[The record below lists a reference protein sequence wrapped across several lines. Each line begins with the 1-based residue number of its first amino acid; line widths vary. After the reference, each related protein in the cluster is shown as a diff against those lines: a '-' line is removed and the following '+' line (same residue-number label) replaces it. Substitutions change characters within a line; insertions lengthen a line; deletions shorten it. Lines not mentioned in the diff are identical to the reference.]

1 MEGVLATAEG
11 NVLVKLVKIAQKRG
25 LKGEHGTWKEFLDFY
40 DKQLGSS
47 SLSDPSKR
55 NRDDL
60 VAFLTTLK
68 KKEDLQVLASVL
80 KLENDLF
87 EKFRKRS
94 PDETAEQRLVRMT
107 LTHKEYPLD
116 YLFPSNAEDWVV
128 TGLGKKKIEPTKI
141 EMIAI
146 DCEMVLCEDGSE
158 AVVRVA
164 AVDRDLKVIL
174 DEFVKP
180 HQPVVD
186 YRTFITGLT
195 AKDLEK
201 ATLSVADI
209 QEKLQMFISEDTIL
223 VGQSLNNDLK
233 VLKMDHARVIDTSL
247 VFKYNYDGTRK
258 PLRLKKPSLNYLCKC
273 ILGYEVQ
280 KEGVPHNC
288 VHDAEAAMKLVLAI
302 LENGVK
308 TSVPLSKEM
317 LEADKSRLYL
327 HRIPCNVPYEE
338 LNGIVSRDIP
348 HEVKPFKKQDRHYY
362 TAIVVFNSP
371 EEANQAFENIAGD
384 LGKDSMGLSPK
395 QVFLEPS
402 SSGPT
407 SYVLVRKMVEDDL
420 IGEVSAEE
428 KNASPK
434 KRKREYD
441 SKEKIRDLTKQTKKE
456 KTRERRRCKP
466 SRRKKQRS

>member
-1 MEGVLATAEG
+1 MEDVLATAEG
-11 NVLVKLVKIAQKRG
+11 EVLVKLVKSAQKLG
-25 LKGEHGTWKEFLDFY
+25 LKGKYGSWKEFLDFY

-55 NRDDL
+55 RKDDL

-68 KKEDLQVLASVL
+68 KKEDLQLLARAL
-80 KLENDLF
+80 KLDNDVF
-87 EKFRKRS
+87 EKFRKKS
-94 PDETAEQRLVRMT
+94 PDETTEQRLVRMT
-107 LTHKEYPLD
+107 LTHDEYPLD
-116 YLFPSNAEDWVV
+116 YLFPSNAQDWVI
-128 TGLGKKKIEPTKI
+128 TGLGKKKMEPTKI

-180 HQPVVD
+180 NQPVVD

-201 ATLSVADI
+201 ATLSVVDI
-209 QEKLQMFISEDTIL
+209 QEKLLMFLSEDTIL
-223 VGQSLNNDLK
+223 VGQSLNHDLK

-258 PLRLKKPSLNYLCKC
+258 PLRLKRPSLNYLCKC

-302 LENGVK
+302 LDNGVE

-317 LEADKSRLYL
+317 LEAEKSKLYL

-338 LNGIVSRDIP
+338 LNGVVSRDVP
-348 HEVKPFKKQDRHYY
+348 HEVKPSKKQDRHYY
-362 TAIVVFNSP
+362 SAVVVFRSP

-384 LGKDSMGLSPK
+384 LGKDSTGLSQK

-402 SSGPT
+402 SSRPR
-407 SYVLVRKMVEDDL
+407 YVLIRKMVEDDL
-420 IGEVSAEE
+420 VGESSAEE
-428 KNASPK
+428 KNASSK
-434 KRKREYD
+434 KRKREKD
-441 SKEKIRDLTKQTKKE
+441 SKE
-456 KTRERRRCKP
+456 TRERRRCKP
-466 SRRKKQRS
+466 LRRKKQRSYVKRR

>member
-1 MEGVLATAEG
+1 MTWSLFLPHSRR
-11 NVLVKLVKIAQKRG
+11 NKICR
-25 LKGEHGTWKEFLDFY
+25 
-40 DKQLGSS
+40 
-47 SLSDPSKR
+47 
-55 NRDDL
+55 
-60 VAFLTTLK
+60 
-68 KKEDLQVLASVL
+68 VL
-80 KLENDLF
+80 KLDNDLF

-107 LTHKEYPLD
+107 LTHDEYPLD
-116 YLFPSNAEDWVV
+116 YLFPSYAEDWVV
-128 TGLGKKKIEPTKI
+128 TGLGKKKMESTKI

-146 DCEMVLCEDGSE
+146 DCEMVLCGDGSE

-186 YRTFITGLT
+186 YRTFVTGLT
-195 AKDLEK
+195 SKDLEK
-201 ATLSVADI
+201 ATLSVVDI
-209 QEKLQMFISEDTIL
+209 QEKLQMFLSEDTIL

-247 VFKYNYDGTRK
+247 VFKYNYGGTRK
-258 PLRLKKPSLNYLCKC
+258 PLRLKRPSLNYLCKC

-302 LENGVK
+302 LDNGVE

-327 HRIPCNVPYEE
+327 HCIPCNVPYEE
-338 LNGIVSRDIP
+338 LNGVVSRDIP
-348 HEVKPFKKQDRHYY
+348 HEVKPSKKQDRHFYS
-362 TAIVVFNSP
+362 AIVVFKSP

-384 LGKDSMGLSPK
+384 LGEDSTGLSQK
-395 QVFLEPS
+395 QIFLEPS
-402 SSGPT
+402 SSRLG
-407 SYVLVRKMVEDDL
+407 SYIFVRKMVEEDSV
-420 IGEVSAEE
+420 GEASAEE
-428 KNASPK
+428 KNASSK

-441 SKEKIRDLTKQTKKE
+441 SKEK
-456 KTRERRRCKP
+456 TRERHRCKP
-466 SRRKKQRS
+466 FRRGKQRSYVKRR

>member
-1 MEGVLATAEG
+1 MEDVLATAEG
-11 NVLVKLVKIAQKRG
+11 EVLVKLVKLAQKLG
-25 LKGEHGTWKEFLDFY
+25 LQGKHGSWKEFLDFY

-55 NRDDL
+55 RKDDL

-68 KKEDLQVLASVL
+68 KKEDLQLLARVL
-80 KLENDLF
+80 KLDNDVF
-87 EKFRKRS
+87 EKCRKKS
-94 PDETAEQRLVRMT
+94 PDETTEQRLVRMT
-107 LTHKEYPLD
+107 LTHDEYPLD
-116 YLFPSNAEDWVV
+116 YLFPSNAEDWVI
-128 TGLGKKKIEPTKI
+128 TGLGKKKMEPTKI

-158 AVVRVA
+158 ALVRVA

-180 HQPVVD
+180 NQPVVD

-195 AKDLEK
+195 SQDLEK
-201 ATLSVADI
+201 ATLSVVDI
-209 QEKLQMFISEDTIL
+209 QEKLLMFLSEDTIL
-223 VGQSLNNDLK
+223 VGQSLNHDLK
-233 VLKMDHARVIDTSL
+233 VLKVDHARVIDTSL
-247 VFKYNYDGTRK
+247 VFKYNYDGTRR
-258 PLRLKKPSLNYLCKC
+258 PLRLKRPSLNHLCKC

-302 LENGVK
+302 LENGVE

-317 LEADKSRLYL
+317 LEAEKSKLYL

-338 LNGIVSRDIP
+338 LNGVVSKDFP
-348 HEVKPFKKQDRHYY
+348 HEVKPSKKQDRHYY
-362 TAIVVFNSP
+362 SAIVVFRSP

-384 LGKDSMGLSPK
+384 LGKDSTGLSQK

-402 SSGPT
+402 SSGPR
-407 SYVLVRKMVEDDL
+407 YILIRKMVEDDL
-420 IGEVSAEE
+420 VGEVSAEE
-428 KNASPK
+428 KNASSK
-434 KRKREYD
+434 KRKREKD
-441 SKEKIRDLTKQTKKE
+441 SKE
-456 KTRERRRCKP
+456 TRERRRCKP
-466 SRRKKQRS
+466 LRRKKQRSYVKRR

>member
-11 NVLVKLVKIAQKRG
+11 NVLAKLVKIAQKRG

-40 DKQLGSS
+40 DKQPGSS

-68 KKEDLQVLASVL
+68 KKEDLQVLASAL

-94 PDETAEQRLVRMT
+94 LDETAEQRLVRMT
-107 LTHKEYPLD
+107 LTHKEYPVD

-128 TGLGKKKIEPTKI
+128 RGLGKKTMEPTKI

-186 YRTFITGLT
+186 YRTFITGLA

-209 QEKLQMFISEDTIL
+209 QEKLQMFLSEDTVL

-258 PLRLKKPSLNYLCKC
+258 PLRLKKTSLNYLCKC

-302 LENGVK
+302 LENGVE

-317 LEADKSRLYL
+317 VEADKSRLYL

-348 HEVKPFKKQDRHYY
+348 HDIKV
-362 TAIVVFNSP
+362 
-371 EEANQAFENIAGD
+371 
-384 LGKDSMGLSPK
+384 
-395 QVFLEPS
+395 
-402 SSGPT
+402 
-407 SYVLVRKMVEDDL
+407 
-420 IGEVSAEE
+420 
-428 KNASPK
+428 
-434 KRKREYD
+434 
-441 SKEKIRDLTKQTKKE
+441 
-456 KTRERRRCKP
+456 
-466 SRRKKQRS
+466 